1 MAMAMAMDM
10 VLEESALELV
20 FTPLGQSMNPGQPRV
35 LASAVPSLGI
45 SDMGLLLMAML
56 SEVSALELVFTPQG
70 QSMSLGQPRALASAV
85 PMLSQ
90 GTLVLAMVM
99 VMALVESALVLV

>member
-1 MAMAMAMDM
+1 
-10 VLEESALELV
+10 
-20 FTPLGQSMNPGQPRV
+20 MNPGQPRV
-35 LASAVPSLGI
+35 LASAVLSLGI

-85 PMLSQ
+85 PMLGQ

-99 VMALVESALVLV
+99 VMDMALEESALVLVFTQLGQSMSPDQHR